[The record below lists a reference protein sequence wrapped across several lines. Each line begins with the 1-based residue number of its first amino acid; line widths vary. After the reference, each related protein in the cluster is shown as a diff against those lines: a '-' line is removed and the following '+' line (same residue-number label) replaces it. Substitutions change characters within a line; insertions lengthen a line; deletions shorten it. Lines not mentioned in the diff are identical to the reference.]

1 MAQLNIAEAKAHFSK
16 IVRRAAR
23 GEEIVIAK
31 DNHPLVRL
39 VPVQGNEGDR
49 VPGSAKHH
57 IVSVSPDFAGTPE
70 DFKDYM

>member
-1 MAQLNIAEAKAHFSK
+1 MAQLNIAEAKAHFSE

-39 VPVQGNEGDR
+39 VLVQGTEGDR
-49 VPGSAKHH
+49 VPDSARRH
-57 IVSVSPDFAGTPE
+57 IVSVFPDFAGTLE